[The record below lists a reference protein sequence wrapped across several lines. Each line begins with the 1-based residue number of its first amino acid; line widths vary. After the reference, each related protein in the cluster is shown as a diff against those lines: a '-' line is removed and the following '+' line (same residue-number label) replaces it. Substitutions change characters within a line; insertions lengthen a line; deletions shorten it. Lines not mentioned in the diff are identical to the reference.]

1 MSQNHSVPTSLL
13 LGHFQGAIARGIDP
27 AEILQLAQVPKT
39 VLATPDG
46 RVSLADF
53 GRIIRA
59 SFRRLDDEASGFL
72 SRPLRPGTFALM
84 CHATITC
91 PNLRRTLLRSGR
103 FFTVVSDEIVFDL
116 RERGEEAILSVTTA
130 NRQRLDDR
138 YLIVSL
144 LVIWIRWASWMIDKP
159 LLLERL
165 NFAFA
170 APPYAAAFDG
180 MFPCRHYFDQR
191 ENSVVF
197 SKRFLELP
205 VAQDAQTVT
214 DFLAHAPE
222 CLLTQY
228 QTDNSLTAAIRH
240 MLQRAGSHE
249 SLTFEAVAE
258 RLHMTTQ
265 TLRRRLKEEGN
276 AYQEI
281 KDSVRRDTAV
291 YHLSRLDTP
300 INDIAE
306 LMGFSEPSAFNRAF
320 KKWTGT
326 TPGHYRERHYRR
338 P

>member
-1 MSQNHSVPTSLL
+1 MNQHHSVPASLL
-13 LGHFQGAIARGIDP
+13 LDHLQGAIARGTDP
-27 AEILQLAQVPKT
+27 AAILALAQVPAT
-39 VLATPDG
+39 VLENPD
-46 RVSLADF
+46 RRLPLEDF
-53 GRIIRA
+53 GRIIKA
-59 SFRRLDDEASGFL
+59 SFQHLDDEASGFL
-72 SRPLRPGTFALM
+72 SRPLKPGTFALM

-103 FFTVVSDEIVFDL
+103 YFNVVTDEIIFDL
-116 RERGEEAILSVTTA
+116 LERGEEAILAVRTV
-130 NRQRLDDR
+130 NRRQLDDR
-138 YLIVSL
+138 FFIVSL
-144 LVIWIRWASWMIDKP
+144 FVIWIRWASWMIDKP
-159 LLLERL
+159 LLLERI

-170 APPYAAAFDG
+170 APAYAADFDS
-180 MFPCRHYFDQR
+180 MFPCRHYFEQR

-197 SKRFLELP
+197 SRRFLEMP
-205 VAQDAQTVT
+205 VAQDTQTLT

-228 QTDNSLTAAIRH
+228 KTDNSLTATIRH
-240 MLQRAGSHE
+240 ILQRADSSE
-249 SLTFEAVAE
+249 SVSFETVAA

-281 KDSVRRDTAV
+281 KDSVRRDMAI

-326 TPGHYRERHYRR
+326 TPGSYREKHYRG
-338 P
+338 